1 MRPASFGAV
10 LCRTA
15 AITRSKTKETKM
27 RAYSLNELFYLTRG
41 ELFALHARIVAEL
54 PALCESDREAALDN
68 LRKLRRALAQVRPE
82 P

>member
-1 MRPASFGAV
+1 
-10 LCRTA
+10 
-15 AITRSKTKETKM
+15 M